1 MQRESS
7 VHHFR
12 RISAL
17 RQRAMTATTA
27 TAWRPSPPVPEN
39 TKNVSAS
46 TARVSV
52 KVLAPF
58 VSAAHALGMRVDVG
72 LASVGLATSDLENA
86 ELRVSHA
93 LVDRMLRGVI
103 LQSGER
109 DLGLL
114 AAEHLE
120 PSHLDVVE
128 YTARSQPNLLGA
140 FEQSI
145 RYYALLHDGIEA
157 DLKIEGEKA
166 IFGVS
171 FGGLAIGDA
180 ATEFILAVHLMA
192 ARRMSGLANL
202 APIEV
207 HFTHA
212 RPKNTTAHQR
222 IFNCPLQFGQPK
234 NAIVYPRAVLDAPLL
249 AADSGLA
256 RVLERHAA
264 ETLQKLGRSTSLPE
278 RVRELVRQDLTS
290 GRLTA
295 ESLARRLGMSSRTLH
310 RRLVAQGSSYRGI
323 IDDVRREIALRCLR
337 DPQLSIREVGYLLG
351 FTTGPAFH
359 RAFRRWTGTTAAT
372 FRSELQKS
380 AD

>member
-17 RQRAMTATTA
+17 RQRAMTATFA
-27 TAWRPSPPVPEN
+27 TAWRPSPSVPDN
-39 TKNVSAS
+39 STSVSPS

-72 LASVGLATSDLENA
+72 LASVGLATSDLENP

-114 AAEHLE
+114 AAEHLL
-120 PSHLDVVE
+120 PIHLDVVE
-128 YTARSQPNLLGA
+128 YAARSQPTLQGA
-140 FEQSI
+140 WEQSI
-145 RYYALLHDGIEA
+145 RYYALLHDGVEA
-157 DLKIEGEKA
+157 DLKVEGDRA
-166 IFGVS
+166 IISIS

-180 ATEFILAVHLMA
+180 ATEFVLAVHLMA
-192 ARRMSGLANL
+192 ARRMTGLSTL
-202 APIEV
+202 APIET
-207 HFTHA
+207 HFTHS
-212 RPKNTTAHQR
+212 RPKSTAVHQR
-222 IFNCPLQFGQPK
+222 IFCSPLQFGQAK
-234 NAIVYPRAVLDAPLL
+234 NALIYPRAVLDTPLL

-264 ETLQKLGRSTSLPE
+264 EALQKLGRSTSLPE

-372 FRSELQKS
+372 FRTELQKS
-380 AD
+380 PD

>member
-1 MQRESS
+1 
-7 VHHFR
+7 
-12 RISAL
+12 
-17 RQRAMTATTA
+17 MTVTIA
-27 TAWRPSPPVPEN
+27 TAWQPSPPVPEN
-39 TKNVSAS
+39 SRNASAR

-52 KVLAPF
+52 KLLAPF
-58 VSAAHALGMRVDVG
+58 VSAAHALGLRVDVG
-72 LASVGLATSDLENA
+72 LASVGLATSDLENP

-114 AAEHLE
+114 AAEHLL

-128 YTARSQPNLLGA
+128 YAARTQPTLQGA
-140 FEQSI
+140 FEQSL

-157 DLKIEGEKA
+157 DLKLEGDRA
-166 IFGVS
+166 IISIS
-171 FGGLAIGDA
+171 FGGLAIGEA
-180 ATEFILAVHLMA
+180 ATEFVLAVHLMS
-192 ARRMSGLANL
+192 ARRITGLANL
-202 APIEV
+202 MPIET
-207 HFTHA
+207 HFTHG
-212 RPKNTTAHQR
+212 RPKNTSAHQR
-222 IFNCPLQFGQPK
+222 IFGPALQFGQAK
-234 NAIVYPRAVLDAPLL
+234 NAIIYPRAVLDTPLL

-256 RVLERHAA
+256 RVLERHALD
-264 ETLQKLGRSTSLPE
+264 TLQKLGRNTSLPE
-278 RVRELVRQDLTS
+278 RVRELVRHDLTS

-323 IDDVRREIALRCLR
+323 IDDVRREIAMRCLR

-372 FRSELQKS
+372 FRNELQKPL
-380 AD
+380 A